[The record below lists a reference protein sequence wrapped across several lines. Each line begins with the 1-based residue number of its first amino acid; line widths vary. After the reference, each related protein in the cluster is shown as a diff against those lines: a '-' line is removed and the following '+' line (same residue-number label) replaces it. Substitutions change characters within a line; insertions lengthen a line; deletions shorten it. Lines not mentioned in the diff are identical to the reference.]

1 MWAITAFVFLTAM
14 VSVVQRDWAWAVM
27 LLLVDVV
34 SVFMNRRAIR
44 KLRER
49 QP

>member
-1 MWAITAFVFLTAM
+1 MWAITAFIFLTAV
-14 VSVVQRDWAWAVM
+14 VSVIQRGWAWAVT
-27 LLLVDVV
+27 LFVISVV
-34 SVFMNRRAIR
+34 SVFMHRRAIR

>member
-1 MWAITAFVFLTAM
+1 MWAITAFIFLTAV
-14 VSVVQRDWAWAVM
+14 VSVIQRDWAWAVT
-27 LLLVDVV
+27 LFVISVV